1 MYQSGIRRGT
11 RLIVAFLFRGMVQDQ
26 HGLRLTEVAL
36 RWLQHHSV
44 LTPEDGV
51 IIGASSVAQLEQN
64 LVDSEKGPLPQDV
77 VAALDEAFKAVGFDA
92 PSYWR

>member
-1 MYQSGIRRGT
+1 
-11 RLIVAFLFRGMVQDQ
+11 MVQDQ

-51 IIGASSVAQLEQN
+51 IIGASSAAQLEQN